1 MNNVKD
7 WDLLSQSEKSYWI
20 LIHKG
25 HSKLNGHDLVP
36 DKYTKHLEKLQKDKE
51 IKDLEKDK
59 KDNPW
64 KYIKTYL
71 GKRGRVK

>member
-1 MNNVKD
+1 MNNIKD
-7 WDLLSQSEKSYWI
+7 WDLLSQNEKSYWI

-25 HSKLNGHDLVP
+25 HAKLNGHDLVP
-36 DKYTKHLEKLQKDKE
+36 DKYIQHLEKLQKDKE

>member
-1 MNNVKD
+1 MDNIKD
-7 WDLLSQSEKSYWI
+7 WDLLSQGEKSYWI

-25 HSKLNGHDLVP
+25 HSKLNGHDPVP
-36 DKYTKHLEKLQKDKE
+36 DKYIQHLEKLQKDKE

-59 KDNPW
+59 KDNSW

>member
-1 MNNVKD
+1 MDNIKD
-7 WDLLSQSEKSYWI
+7 WDLLSQGEKSYWI

-25 HSKLNGHDLVP
+25 HSKLNGHDPVP
-36 DKYTKHLEKLQKDKE
+36 DQYIKHLQKLQKDKE
-51 IKDLEKDK
+51 IKDLEQDK
-59 KDNPW
+59 KYNPW

>member
-1 MNNVKD
+1 MDNIKD
-7 WDLLSQSEKSYWI
+7 WDLLSQGEKSYWI

-25 HSKLNGHDLVP
+25 HSKLNGHDPVP
-36 DKYTKHLEKLQKDKE
+36 EKYQSKIKGILNLADHLA
-51 IKDLEKDK
+51 LEQDK